1 MTDLIQNIEK
11 LTKAILNLKSG
22 VEIAVKGAVLTE
34 EDFNSNIKWVTGV
47 EDDHTITSTTCPHPE
62 ITWKLVKAEMDK
74 LQIEYDAKQYQRDRL
89 TEYPNHNDCIH
100 ALLDGGDT
108 LTELQAKRQE
118 VKSKFPKP

>member
-108 LTELQAKRQE
+108 LTDLQAKRQE
-118 VKSKFPKP
+118 VKSKYPKP